1 MSDRK
6 PPPARLIPAV
16 AITVTPVAAVFAA
29 LAATGNLAVGPAIAG
44 AVAAMAVIAALVV
57 AHLRRLRAITDY
69 IQRLTR
75 SGDGTIAVPPASG
88 STADPTAE
96 LHRAVADAG
105 RQWSV
110 RRRELEAVV
119 AANEAVI
126 AGLPDPLILLDRSR
140 RIVRANQAAEAALG
154 TALAGRDLIAAL
166 RNPPVI
172 DAVATALADGRS
184 RVVEFSLPVPVER
197 SFLAR
202 VEPLPR
208 PIADGTVAL
217 LTLHDMTQAKRTDR
231 MRADFVANASHELR
245 TPLSTLVGFIET
257 LRGPARDDAGAQER
271 FLAIMHE
278 QAQRMSRLVADL
290 LSLSRIELN
299 EHTPPTGRV
308 RLAEIIRTIVDG
320 LEFKCSAKQIT
331 IVLDAPPPESG
342 ATPARLDELPPVN
355 GDADELTQ
363 VFQNLID
370 NAIKYGRAGSTVR
383 IAGWTVAPAPAAV
396 EAGTTL
402 PQRHLDRPAVAVAV
416 MDEGEGIA
424 REHLPR
430 LTERFYRVD
439 TARSRELGGTGL
451 GLAIV
456 KHVLNRHRGALD
468 IDSILGQG
476 SVFTVLLPTAG
487 ASASAA
493 GGNGPAERAPAA

>member
-1 MSDRK
+1 MPERK
-6 PPPARLIPAV
+6 PHSSRLIGAA
-16 AITVTPVAAVFAA
+16 AIVAAPAAAAFALLA
-29 LAATGNLAVGPAIAG
+29 ALGYLAATPAAIAAG
-44 AVAAMAVIAALVV
+44 AAIIVTAIVAVT
-57 AHLRRLRAITDY
+57 HLRRVAAITDY

-75 SGDGTIAVPPASG
+75 SGDGAAAVPPPSSG
-88 STADPTAE
+88 AAGATAD

-126 AGLPDPLILLDRSR
+126 AGLPDPLIMLDRGR
-140 RIVRANQAAEAALG
+140 RILRANQAAEAALG
-154 TALAGRDLIAAL
+154 AVLAGRDLVAVL

-172 DAVATALADGRS
+172 DAVAAALDSGGS
-184 RVVEFSLPVPVER
+184 RIVEFSLPVPVER
-197 SFLAR
+197 SLLAR

-217 LTLHDMTQAKRTDR
+217 LTLHDITQVKRTDR
-231 MRADFVANASHELR
+231 MRVDFVANASHELR

-257 LRGPARDDAGAQER
+257 LRGPARDDAAARER
-271 FLAIMHE
+271 FLSIMHE
-278 QAQRMSRLVADL
+278 QAQRMARLIADL

-299 EHTPPTGRV
+299 EHTPPIGQV
-308 RLAEIIRTIVDG
+308 RLGEIIRTIVDG
-320 LEFKCSAKQIT
+320 LEFKAAAKQIA
-331 IVLDAPPPESG
+331 IVLDAPPPNG
-342 ATPARLDELPPVN
+342 AAPTRLDNLPIVN
-355 GDADELTQ
+355 GDDDELTQ

-370 NAIKYGRAGSTVR
+370 NAVKYGRDGSTVR

-396 EAGTTL
+396 GAGTPL
-402 PQRHLDRPAVAVAV
+402 PQRRLERPAVAVAV

-430 LTERFYRVD
+430 LTERFYRVE

-456 KHVLNRHRGALD
+456 KHILNRHRGALD
-468 IDSILGQG
+468 IDSVVGSG
-476 SVFTVLLPTAG
+476 SVFTVHLPI
-487 ASASAA
+487 AA
-493 GGNGPAERAPAA
+493 GIRVPAEERVDS

>member
-1 MSDRK
+1 MSDRR
-6 PPPARLIPAV
+6 PYPAPLLAAV
-16 AITVTPVAAVFAA
+16 AIVAAPVAAVFILLAA
-29 LAATGNLAVGPAIAG
+29 LGYLAPAPAAVGAAAAAIP
-44 AVAAMAVIAALVV
+44 VAIVV
-57 AHLRRLRAITDY
+57 SGHLRRLATITDY
-69 IQRLTR
+69 LSRLTR
-75 SGDGTIAVPPASG
+75 GSDGSIAVPPPSG
-88 STADPTAE
+88 GAAGATAE

-105 RQWSV
+105 RQWSA

-126 AGLPDPLILLDRSR
+126 AGLPEPLIMLDRAR
-140 RIVRANQAAEAALG
+140 RIVRANHAAEAALG
-154 TALAGRDLIAAL
+154 TALAGRDLIAVL
-166 RNPPVI
+166 RNPAVI
-172 DAVATALADGRS
+172 DAVAAALDNGSGRI
-184 RVVEFSLPVPVER
+184 VEFSLPVPVER

-217 LTLHDMTQAKRTDR
+217 LTLHDVTQAKRTDR

-257 LRGPARDDAGAQER
+257 LSGAARDDAAARER

-278 QAQRMSRLVADL
+278 QAQRMSRLIADL

-308 RLAEIIRTIVDG
+308 KLGEAIRGIIHG
-320 LEFKCSAKQIT
+320 LEFKAAGKRIT
-331 IVLDAPPPESG
+331 IVIDAAPPAAAGPP
-342 ATPARLDELPPVN
+342 TRLDDLPAVN
-355 GDADELTQ
+355 GDDDELTQ

-370 NAIKYGRAGSTVR
+370 NAIKYGRDGSTVR
-383 IAGWTVAPAPAAV
+383 IAGWLVA
-396 EAGTTL
+396 AGDGK
-402 PQRHLDRPAVAVAV
+402 PVQRHPDRASVAIAV
-416 MDEGEGIA
+416 MDEGDGIA

-430 LTERFYRVD
+430 LTERFYRID

-456 KHVLNRHRGALD
+456 KHILNRHRGALD
-468 IDSILGQG
+468 IDSAVGKG
-476 SVFTVLLPTAG
+476 SAFTVFLPVDGSGRPAG
-487 ASASAA
+487 PFESDL
-493 GGNGPAERAPAA
+493 GRAPPP

>member
-1 MSDRK
+1 VTERNPS
-6 PPPARLIPAV
+6 PSRLIAAAIVAAPTAAAFAVLAALNYV
-16 AITVTPVAAVFAA
+16 AI
-29 LAATGNLAVGPAIAG
+29 GPALIAAG
-44 AVAAMAVIAALVV
+44 AAIVATASIAI
-57 AHLRRLRAITDY
+57 AHLRRLAGITAY

-75 SGDGTIAVPPASG
+75 DSDGAIAVPPPSG
-88 STADPTAE
+88 GAAGATAD

-105 RQWSV
+105 RHWSV

-126 AGLPDPLILLDRSR
+126 AALPDPLIMLDRGR
-140 RIVRANQAAEAALG
+140 RILRANQAAEAALG
-154 TALAGRDLIAAL
+154 TALAGRDLIAVL

-172 DAVATALADGRS
+172 DAVVAALDSGS
-184 RVVEFSLPVPVER
+184 GHIVEFSLPVPVER

-202 VEPLPR
+202 VEPLPV

-217 LTLHDMTQAKRTDR
+217 FTLHDITQVKRTDR

-257 LRGPARDDAGAQER
+257 LRGAARDDAVARER
-271 FLAIMHE
+271 FLSIMHE
-278 QAQRMSRLVADL
+278 QAQRMARLIADL

-299 EHTPPTGRV
+299 EHTPPIGQV
-308 RLAEIIRTIVDG
+308 SLGEVIRTIVDG
-320 LEFKCSAKQIT
+320 LEFKAAGKRISIM
-331 IVLDAPPPESG
+331 LDAAPPNG
-342 ATPARLDELPPVN
+342 AAPTRLDELPPVS
-355 GDADELTQ
+355 GDDDELAQ

-370 NAIKYGRAGSTVR
+370 NAIKYGRDGSTVR
-383 IAGWTVAPAPAAV
+383 IGGWTVAAAAA
-396 EAGTTL
+396 AGAATPL
-402 PQRHLDRPAVAVAV
+402 SSRRLDRPGVAVAV
-416 MDEGEGIA
+416 MDEGEGIP

-430 LTERFYRVD
+430 LTERFYRID

-456 KHVLNRHRGALD
+456 KHILNRHRGALE
-468 IDSILGQG
+468 IDSVVGSG

-487 ASASAA
+487 
-493 GGNGPAERAPAA
+493 PARPATQDD